1 MKKRKNKNNY
11 LTFNENTKL
20 LEVKADTKSKFHIFL
35 ERKKIYFETIMMLA
49 ISLAGVIVSIVSV
62 KVAMVAN
69 DISLNEQRIED
80 LEKQPA
86 FVFDTEVDEQR
97 AKYLIK
103 NVGGDIK
110 YGNVFG
116 DEVLIISIYNEQ
128 YDYLGKGYVLLG
140 GYLEKDFSTYN
151 FETNCFE
158 LYSTL
163 EPKPVTAWIDKIEE
177 VITNEGFFC
186 GIECTKY
193 FDFMFADYKQ
203 EMIKKT
209 MVLQA
214 GIIRD
219 IKNTGNYEFK
229 TRVNI
234 DDLDN
239 EHIENEIK
247 EQLERL
253 MKYNSIHN

>member
-1 MKKRKNKNNY
+1 MIIK
-11 LTFNENTKL
+11 
-20 LEVKADTKSKFHIFL
+20 
-35 ERKKIYFETIMMLA
+35 
-49 ISLAGVIVSIVSV
+49 
-62 KVAMVAN
+62 
-69 DISLNEQRIED
+69 EQ
-80 LEKQPA
+80 
-86 FVFDTEVDEQR
+86 
-97 AKYLIK
+97 

-116 DEVLIISIYNEQ
+116 DEVLIIAIYNEQ

-163 EPKPVTAWIDKIEE
+163 EPKPVTEWIDKIEE

-203 EMIKKT
+203 EMIQKN
-209 MVLQA
+209 MILQA

-219 IKNTGNYEFK
+219 IENTGNYEFK
-229 TRVNI
+229 TRANI

-247 EQLERL
+247 EQLKRL
-253 MKYNSIHN
+253 IKYNSIHN